1 MQNDKT
7 FFNVTYKLK
16 KYIIAHSTAS
26 PTRFDNCILQLRLSL
41 TFFKDGKKKGV
52 LYELYTVRLSTSYP
66 YRQLSHYFHDTTVAH
81 PDEVQSALHL
91 TDTFTFGSKDSL

>member
-7 FFNVTYKLK
+7 FFNVTSKLK

-41 TFFKDGKKKGV
+41 TFFKDGKKKKAYCMTFTQYAFQQV
-52 LYELYTVRLSTSYP
+52 I
-66 YRQLSHYFHDTTVAH
+66 
-81 PDEVQSALHL
+81 L
-91 TDTFTFGSKDSL
+91 TDNYLITFTIRPSLILTMFSPCCI

>member
-16 KYIIAHSTAS
+16 KYIIAYSTVS

-41 TFFKDGKKKGV
+41 TFFKDGKKKRR
-52 LYELYTVRLSTSYP
+52 TV
-66 YRQLSHYFHDTTVAH
+66 
-81 PDEVQSALHL
+81 
-91 TDTFTFGSKDSL
+91 